1 MTDLDHLPLPR
12 EGARLKLL
20 DGVRVLDLTT
30 SVAGPYA
37 TLLLADL
44 GATVIKIEQ
53 PDQGDDVRAWGP
65 PFLDGESLWF
75 LSVNRNK
82 HSLTLDLRAEAGAPA
97 LRRPTPGPD
106 LGAANHTPPAPGSV
120 GASPPHAPPRPPRPT
135 PPTTPRPP
143 TTA

>member
-1 MTDLDHLPLPR
+1 MTDIDHLPLPC
-12 EGARLKLL
+12 EGARLTLL
-20 DGVRVLDLTT
+20 EGVRVLDLTT

-53 PDQGDDVRAWGP
+53 PHQGDDVRAWGP

-82 HSLTLDLRAEAGAPA
+82 HSLTLGFPKPAGRDV
-97 LRRPTPGPD
+97 LRRM
-106 LGAANHTPPAPGSV
+106 GARADGVLVHRT
-120 GASPPHAPPRPPRPT
+120 
-135 PPTTPRPP
+135 
-143 TTA
+143 